1 MSTIEQLKDQ
11 ITILTAVKE
20 GRKAVLESGRD
31 NAPHEFRSPFI
42 CDNVRRVTDARAGY
56 AMAREAILTDIGEI
70 IHHKFSVAEFLG
82 YDEDSLSM
90 YNPPEE
96 VLAFRAKMI
105 DDLIA
110 RYEGEVQA
118 LEELIPMKPSELLK
132 EAKERYFDNG
142 VSGAHTYICNAVK
155 SAARRNKNGERYQDG
170 DYWPQHQE
178 AAEEVLSAIEAD
190 IATPDG
196 CCTFNTKLCQLCGDN
211 FVASLDHKQMQG
223 FRSQYIDQ
231 LIERFQAKGK

>member
-11 ITILTAVKE
+11 IT
-20 GRKAVLESGRD
+20 
-31 NAPHEFRSPFI
+31 
-42 CDNVRRVTDARAGY
+42 
-56 AMAREAILTDIGEI
+56 
-70 IHHKFSVAEFLG
+70 
-82 YDEDSLSM
+82 
-90 YNPPEE
+90 
-96 VLAFRAKMI
+96 
-105 DDLIA
+105 
-110 RYEGEVQA
+110 
-118 LEELIPMKPSELLK
+118 KPSELLK
-132 EAKERYFDNG
+132 EAKERHFDNG
-142 VSGAHTYICNAVK
+142 VSGEHTYICNAVK

-196 CCTFNTKLCQLCGDN
+196 CCTFNVKLCQLCGDN

-231 LIERFQAKGK
+231 LIERFQEKGK